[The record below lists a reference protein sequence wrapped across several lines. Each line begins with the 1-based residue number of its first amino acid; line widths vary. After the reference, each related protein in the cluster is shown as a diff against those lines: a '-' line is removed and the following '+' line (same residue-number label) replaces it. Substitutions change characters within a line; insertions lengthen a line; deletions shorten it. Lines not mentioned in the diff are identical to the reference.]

1 MERYRRLLR
10 NRPFARLWTGSTISA
25 FGDSLTWVAL
35 VWLVY
40 ARSSS
45 PRDVSAL
52 VIVAMAPVFVGGVL
66 MGTALDRFERR
77 RFLALV
83 DAFLGAAVLSVPF
96 AAATGVVTSAHLL
109 AVAGLYGFLKMANWA
124 GVPSIVPALVVDP
137 DDLATANAMESVSF
151 GIADIAGPAVA
162 G

>member
-1 MERYRRLLR
+1 MTDIRGYAPQHRAMNRYRRLLR

-52 VIVAMAPVFVGGVL
+52 VIVATAPVFLGGVL
-66 MGTALDRFERR
+66 MVRPSTA
-77 RFLALV
+77 
-83 DAFLGAAVLSVPF
+83 
-96 AAATGVVTSAHLL
+96 
-109 AVAGLYGFLKMANWA
+109 
-124 GVPSIVPALVVDP
+124 
-137 DDLATANAMESVSF
+137 
-151 GIADIAGPAVA
+151 
-162 G
+162 